1 MMESLISLCLI
12 SLVVSFVL
20 PLYMWVFQERG
31 KLHEEQQV
39 LFQLEEKR
47 NAFYVRGDETGWSNT
62 SDKTIKEYCRES
74 VVKKVESNCV
84 YVFAGK

>member
-20 PLYMWVFQERG
+20 PLYIWVFQERG
-31 KLHEEQQV
+31 KLHEEQQI

-47 NAFYVRGDETGWSNT
+47 NTFYVRDDEPGWSST
-62 SDKTIKEYCRES
+62 IDRTIKEYCKKS
-74 VVKKVESNCV
+74 VVKKVENNCV